1 VARGSM
7 IYAQTPYGQ
16 ADAAFCALVAEI
28 LAWDMRRDVRSTAV
42 LLAVCALTRVWPASH
57 FTKKER
63 AKWSTK
69 AKAAFRVSE
78 SELSEIS
85 GASRTRVHTAVK
97 AMREAGFVVELA
109 PLSHRGEG
117 RGTTPPTY
125 ALRCH
130 VEFSD
135 DSSTVSSISISSEG
149 ADQRS
154 HASQEWDLQGA

>member
-1 VARGSM
+1 VARSSV
-7 IYAQTPYGQ
+7 YAQTPYGQ

-63 AKWSTK
+63 AKWSH
-69 AKAAFRVSE
+69 KAAAAFQTSE
-78 SELSEIS
+78 RELAELTGFSQK
-85 GASRTRVHTAVK
+85 RVHTALDK
-97 AMREAGFVVELA
+97 MQEAGFIVELA

-125 ALRCH
+125 AFRCH
-130 VEFSD
+130 LGTQSF
-135 DSSTVSSISISSEG
+135 SSEKKRT
-149 ADQRS
+149 DQSSPAQTWR
-154 HASQEWDLQGA
+154 L